1 MLLTWRVY
9 MVWEKSWKIGL
20 IPAVLCACAFTSG
33 IATAPIDESIV
44 TPGQPIFFSRIARWA
59 TSQFSLSLAM
69 NLTTT
74 LLIASRIWFV
84 TRVVR
89 SVIPENMKPYWR
101 IIIIIVES
109 ASVAAV
115 AQIIQLAFYETKF
128 PGIYFISDTVVQI
141 VTIAPLFWSESKAR
155 TRAASLGLTL

>member
-1 MLLTWRVY
+1 LQ
-9 MVWEKSWKIGL
+9 
-20 IPAVLCACAFTSG
+20 
-33 IATAPIDESIV
+33 TAIDESLV
-44 TPGQPIFFSRIARWA
+44 KPGQPIFLKQISRWA

-89 SVIPENMKPYWR
+89 EITPEHMKPYWR
-101 IIIIIVES
+101 VIIIIVES

-141 VTIAPLFWSESKAR
+141 VVC
-155 TRAASLGLTL
+155 TLNYLLNTQNSSRNTYRPWPP